1 MLRKSAIYFWLAFF
15 VSLNQLNAQDQIF
28 LKNNDGILDCYII
41 NINDST
47 IIFRTLDAN
56 DKNEYEIPNDDTYG
70 FILEDPKK
78 LQETFVQFAN
88 QLHFYH
94 PDKKR
99 IPVLKPGK
107 AVVYR
112 LKSDTI
118 FFPRRGKMVS
128 LTADTMTVELKKR
141 KQVERI
147 NIGLDEVIMFGYTT
161 FFTEILTL
169 IAVPSK
175 SVSEDKLQIF
185 RKLSLL
191 KGWTWKVMPPGED
204 ELMKKKYRRKF
215 RRGQLLKLPKSVKK
229 KQLREQNDN

>member
-1 MLRKSAIYFWLAFF
+1 MFRKSAICF
-15 VSLNQLNAQDQIF
+15 VSILLISLNKLNAQDQIF

-47 IIFRTLDAN
+47 IIFRTLDAD

-94 PDKKR
+94 PNKR
-99 IPVLKPGK
+99 RVPVLKPGK
-107 AVVYR
+107 AVIYR
-112 LKSDTI
+112 LKSDTV
-118 FFPRRGKMVS
+118 FFPRRGKMIS
-128 LTADTMTVELKKR
+128 LTADSMTVELKKR
-141 KQVERI
+141 KQVERLSI
-147 NIGLDEVIMFGYTT
+147 SLDEVNMFGYTT

-185 RKLSLL
+185 RKLTLL

-215 RRGQLLKLPKSVKK
+215 RRGQLLKLPMSVKK
-229 KQLREQNDN
+229 KQLLKQNDN